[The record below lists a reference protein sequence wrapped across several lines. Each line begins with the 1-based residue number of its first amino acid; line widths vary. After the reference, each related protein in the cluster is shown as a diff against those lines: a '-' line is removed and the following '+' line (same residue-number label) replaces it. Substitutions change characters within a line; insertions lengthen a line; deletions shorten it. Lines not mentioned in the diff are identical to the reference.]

1 MQSVRMR
8 ENTDQN
14 NSEYGQFLRSVHLA
28 ILRNSENI
36 ETQRIDDGLL
46 LRKVGHVDN
55 EKWNLSF
62 LSKSLLTKRPS
73 SVVIS
78 RSKKVACIP

>member
-1 MQSVRMR
+1 MR

-55 EKWNLSF
+55 EKWN
-62 LSKSLLTKRPS
+62 
-73 SVVIS
+73 
-78 RSKKVACIP
+78 CIFFVKEFINKETFIHGNI